1 MCIAGAEDTDAV
13 SERSL
18 SLHQG
23 STFFNTD
30 FHGVLFTEQRQI
42 QETLF
47 LFFVH
52 ILDQHGVIAVIL
64 IVGCAACTGPQPF
77 AVFLYV
83 KVITSRCERT
93 AVDAIACV
101 TEFSLY
107 GDDRRVSLENDSDS
121 GRLADLKVLAFR
133 KALILYGVHAVVRVR
148 SVRKQFSDKCKV
160 RCFSKFI
167 LHILW
172 GLREGSCSQAQKCSS
187 QCRYDNTIFH
197 ILMF

>member
-1 MCIAGAEDTDAV
+1 MCIAGAEDTDAM

-18 SLHQG
+18 SLYQG
-23 STFFNTD
+23 GAFLNTD

-52 ILDQHGVIAVIL
+52 ILDQHGVIAVVL

-83 KVITSRCERT
+83 KVISSRCERT

-101 TEFSLY
+101 TEFCFMCTATYLW
-107 GDDRRVSLENDSDS
+107 R
-121 GRLADLKVLAFR
+121 GRQR
-133 KALILYGVHAVVRVR
+133 PYH
-148 SVRKQFSDKCKV
+148 
-160 RCFSKFI
+160 RCFQPAHQTNRRIRLFRRAQERCRKTAFHFKSFHDTFPYKRNRGNHQTVSCRQHGKFTRSSK
-167 LHILW
+167 
-172 GLREGSCSQAQKCSS
+172 E
-187 QCRYDNTIFH
+187 IFH
-197 ILMF
+197 RLHTAIRK